1 MLHALLHCQM
11 QRVIKDLCG
20 CADESLQCNARAA
33 HGSSSA
39 SEEDTLHPQGPSR
52 FYAGPVE
59 HLQEHALSQS
69 HYPYGCLSSYQPSSC
84 LGHTGRGFS
93 SSSRVAQ
100 HNADSHRSSRAVYG
114 ITSPHVV
121 AALNPEQRSA
131 GSSFCSMRG
140 FASMPDAAL
149 QRDSQHYTGRVTQSG
164 RGFASSSE
172 PAQQSAAP
180 AAESAQQPFI
190 PPGRIHN
197 APAPPWTPT
206 CELRKRNFL
215 PRRMGHLMEVSHTA
229 CLA

>member
-1 MLHALLHCQM
+1 MLSYIVKCKELSRTYVAVQTSRCSVMREQHMAAAVPQKRTHFTLRDLAGFMLVPYNTFRSMLCHRAIILMAACPATSPPAVWAILAEASQAAAGSRSTM
-11 QRVIKDLCG
+11 QTAI
-20 CADESLQCNARAA
+20 
-33 HGSSSA
+33 
-39 SEEDTLHPQGPSR
+39 
-52 FYAGPVE
+52 
-59 HLQEHALSQS
+59 
-69 HYPYGCLSSYQPSSC
+69 
-84 LGHTGRGFS
+84 
-93 SSSRVAQ
+93 
-100 HNADSHRSSRAVYG
+100 RSSRAVYG

-206 CELRKRNFL
+206 RDLRKRNFL